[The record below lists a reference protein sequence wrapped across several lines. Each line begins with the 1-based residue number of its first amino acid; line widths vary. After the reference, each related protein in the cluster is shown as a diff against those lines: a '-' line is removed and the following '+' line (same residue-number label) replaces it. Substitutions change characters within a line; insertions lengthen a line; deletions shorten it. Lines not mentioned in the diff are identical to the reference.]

1 MKYTNVTFLRV
12 ITLPL
17 LTCILA
23 SCQKIDLGEYANAT
37 NDDTY
42 SVKITSKSGSGTSIP
57 MPLTVYAVN
66 DDGLV
71 ESKASITDNGS
82 SVNLS
87 LRSGDFTFY
96 ALAGETASESDVPS
110 SNVVTTENGYF
121 TQPVM
126 LGNMQ
131 KKIDDD
137 AELSLFMA
145 HAVAAVDVTMENVPI
160 EVTAVSVKIGN
171 LRNSLTIEGEYDG
184 SSTTTLELTEQSD
197 GTTWKSDVAYVFP
210 SVSAPTT
217 LTFTQTFADN
227 TTQSYIATYNAKLFA
242 GTPYHFN
249 GAGTNTGSNNLTIN
263 VTMGDWDAEIN
274 ETLTLTPIGSGDG
287 GGTID
292 ADGETYLVSAIP
304 TESGIAFEGHVLAYV
319 DGNKGLFYSKQDCE
333 LDNIAEYS
341 EGDITGWSVPTLEQY
356 NKIRSQESGLTN
368 LAKAIKEVTKI
379 SYPYDGNNPYYCDD
393 CTNAFSWNKYQN
405 NGQVLIDTSDKN
417 KHYHLRLVKQVT
429 FKLQ

>member
-1 MKYTNVTFLRV
+1 MSIKFLS
-12 ITLPL
+12 LPIL
-17 LTCILA
+17 ACTLA

-82 SVNLS
+82 SVNLT

-126 LGNMQ
+126 LGNTQ

-145 HAVAAVDVTMENVPI
+145 HAVAAVDVTMENVPT

-227 TTQSYIATYNAKLFA
+227 TTQSYIATYNAKLLA

-274 ETLTLTPIGSGDG
+274 EILTLTPIGSGDG
-287 GGTID
+287 SGSMSS
-292 ADGETYLVSAIP
+292 DGETYLVSKMPQATDAGTILD
-304 TESGIAFEGHVLAYV
+304 GKYVLAYV
-319 DGNKGLFYSKQDCE
+319 NGNQGLLYAVKDC
-333 LDNIAEYS
+333 DKDKTAEYK
-341 EGDITGWSVPTLEQY
+341 EVDVTGWVVPTLQQY
-356 NKIRSQESGLTN
+356 NDI
-368 LAKAIKEVTKI
+368 KAQATAQKI
-379 SYPYDGNNPYYCDD
+379 SNVINTLTGKSLNYNSDHYYYCDG
-393 CTNAFSWNKYQN
+393 CTKAFSWAYNQFSPTGEVALGK
-405 NGQVLIDTSDKN
+405 SDKT
-417 KHYHLRLVKQVT
+417 YHLRLVKEVT
-429 FKLQ
+429 FKLKD